1 MRSANY
7 RPIYR
12 QFLLIFFAA
21 VIGLGYLGSQE
32 PSGGYVIA
40 ARILT
45 VYYFGFFLVI
55 LPLLGLLETTKPL
68 PNSISEAVLRGSGG
82 RRRRR
87 RRQGLAEADM
97 ISHRMHH
104 RLRARGVACGTAM
117 QTASA
122 EDAPPR
128 QKWSF
133 SGPFGIYDPA
143 QLQRGFQIYRE
154 VCSTCHSIK
163 LLAFRNLADPG
174 GPAFT
179 EAQATAVASSF
190 QVTDGPNDQG
200 QMFQRPGTL
209 ADRFPPP
216 FPNDQA
222 ARAALGGKLPPDMSV
237 LAKARGYEWGFPRF
251 VIDAFTMYQEDGP
264 DYIHAILNG
273 YTDPPAGFALPPGG
287 QYNKYFPGG
296 AIGMP
301 KPLSDGQVQYTD
313 GTPMTVDQYGRD
325 VAAFLMWAAEP
336 TLDARKRL
344 GFQVMIFLIVLT
356 GLLYFTKKKVWHD
369 VHHPEADVIAAAG
382 LMSALPRMG
391 LEP

>member
-1 MRSANY
+1 
-7 RPIYR
+7 
-12 QFLLIFFAA
+12 
-21 VIGLGYLGSQE
+21 
-32 PSGGYVIA
+32 
-40 ARILT
+40 
-45 VYYFGFFLVI
+45 
-55 LPLLGLLETTKPL
+55 
-68 PNSISEAVLRGSGG
+68 
-82 RRRRR
+82 
-87 RRQGLAEADM
+87 M
-97 ISHRMHH
+97 ISQRIITAFA
-104 RLRARGVACGTAM
+104 LAVSLTATAM
-117 QTASA
+117 QTAAA

-133 SGPFGIYDPA
+133 AGPFGIYDQA
-143 QLQRGFQIYRE
+143 QLQRGFKIYKE

-174 GPAFT
+174 GPGFT
-179 EAQATAVASSF
+179 EAQATAIASGF

-209 ADRFPPP
+209 ADHFPPP

-237 LAKARGYEWGFPRF
+237 LAKARSHEWGFPQF
-251 VIDAFTMYQEDGP
+251 VIDAFIDYQEDGP
-264 DYIHAILNG
+264 DYIHAIVNG

-287 QYNKYFPGG
+287 QYNKYFPTG

-301 KPLSDGQVQYTD
+301 KPLTDGQVEYTD
-313 GTPMTVDQYGRD
+313 GTPTTVDQYGRD

-344 GFQVMIFLIVLT
+344 GFQVMLFLIVLT

-369 VHHPEADVIAAAG
+369 VHHPELTGSQPPA
-382 LMSALPRMG
+382 
-391 LEP
+391 